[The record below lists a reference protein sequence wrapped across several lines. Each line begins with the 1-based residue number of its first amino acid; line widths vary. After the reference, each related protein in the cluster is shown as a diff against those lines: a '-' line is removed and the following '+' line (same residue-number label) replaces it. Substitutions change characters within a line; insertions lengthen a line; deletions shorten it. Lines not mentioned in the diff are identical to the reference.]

1 MTFNQANIR
10 NLPAGWNSRNFLF
23 EMQLVSTKELRTLAI
38 RSLHGRSSKEN
49 GKGFSD
55 QGQDQF
61 TLIFLDPGSERGRGR
76 TRVDYE
82 QSLFFLSPSSQKC
95 ETRKWPC

>member
-38 RSLHGRSSKEN
+38 RSLHGRSSKE
-49 GKGFSD
+49 
-55 QGQDQF
+55 
-61 TLIFLDPGSERGRGR
+61 TGRGFQ
-76 TRVDYE
+76 TRDKTS
-82 QSLFFLSPSSQKC
+82 SLLSFWIR
-95 ETRKWPC
+95 EANADAVVRG